1 MKIDVILLSG
11 TPASGKDTLTIELN
25 KIDNRFVHFKKH
37 KIASGGK
44 MDDTYYLISK
54 NEFDSMAKHN
64 QFVQYHYR
72 YDRGY
77 GVSADELKKLKELNK
92 IPVIHVGKYENIIKF
107 KEFGIK
113 NILSILIC
121 ADKDITKK
129 RLELRHS
136 KDSSEIDKRLNAYDE
151 EIEQLCDVL
160 NNRKVLDFDLVFKN
174 NYQDYSDAS
183 QKLYNQIKFFEENMN
198 SIYEVID
205 C

>member
-11 TPASGKDTLTIELN
+11 TPASGKDTLTAELN
-25 KIDNRFVHFKKH
+25 KIDDRFVHFKKH

-54 NEFDSMAKHN
+54 DKFDNMAENN

-77 GVSADELKKLKELNK
+77 GVSADELKRLKELNK

-113 NILSILIC
+113 NILSILIY
-121 ADKDITKK
+121 ADKDTTKK

-136 KDSSEIDKRLNAYDE
+136 EDNSEINKRLKAYDE
-151 EIEQLCDVL
+151 EIQQLCDVFK
-160 NNRKVLDFDLVFKN
+160 NKKVLDFDFVFKN
-174 NYQDYSDAS
+174 NYQDYKKST
-183 QKLYNQIKFFEENMN
+183 QKLLHQIKFFEENMN

>member
-11 TPASGKDTLTIELN
+11 TPASGKDTITKELT
-25 KIDNRFVHFKKH
+25 KIDDRFVHFKKH

-54 NEFDSMAKHN
+54 DEFDNMAENN

-77 GVSADELKKLKELNK
+77 GVSVSELNRLKGLNK
-92 IPVIHVGKYENIIKF
+92 IPIIHVGKYENIMKF

-113 NILSILIC
+113 NILSILVYT
-121 ADKDITKK
+121 DKNTTKE
-129 RLELRHS
+129 RLKLRHS
-136 KDSSEIDKRLNAYDE
+136 KDETEINKRLKAYDE
-151 EIEQLCDVL
+151 ELQQLCNIFNDQ
-160 NNRKVLDFDLVFKN
+160 KVLDFNIIFKN
-174 NYQDYSDAS
+174 NYLDHVEAS
-183 QKLYNQIKFFEENMN
+183 KKLYNQIKFFEENIN
-198 SIYEVID
+198 SIYEVLD

>member
-11 TPASGKDTLTIELN
+11 TPASGKDTLTAELN
-25 KIDNRFVHFKKH
+25 KIDDRFVHFKKH

-54 NEFDSMAKHN
+54 DKFDNMAENN

-77 GVSADELKKLKELNK
+77 GVSADELKRLKELNK

-113 NILSILIC
+113 NILSILIY
-121 ADKDITKK
+121 ADKDTTKK

-136 KDSSEIDKRLNAYDE
+136 EDISEINKRLDAYGE
-151 EIEQLCDVL
+151 EIQQLCDVF
-160 NNRKVLDFDLVFKN
+160 NNKKVLDFDLVFKN
-174 NYQDYSDAS
+174 NYKDYKEST
-183 QKLYNQIKFFEENMN
+183 QKLFNQIDFFEKNMS

>member
-11 TPASGKDTLTIELN
+11 TPASGKDTLTAELN

-54 NEFDSMAKHN
+54 DKFDNMAKNN

-77 GVSADELKKLKELNK
+77 GVSADELKRLKELNK

-113 NILSILIC
+113 NILSILVYT
-121 ADKDITKK
+121 DRNTTKK

-136 KDSSEIDKRLNAYDE
+136 EDISEINKRLDAYDE
-151 EIEQLCDVL
+151 EIQQLCDVF
-160 NNRKVLDFDLVFKN
+160 NNKKVLDFDLVFKN
-174 NYQDYSDAS
+174 NYQDYKEST
-183 QKLYNQIKFFEENMN
+183 QKLFNQINFFEKNMS

>member
-1 MKIDVILLSG
+1 MEIDIILLSG
-11 TPASGKDTLTIELN
+11 TPASGKDTITTELN

-44 MDDTYYLISK
+44 LDDTYYLISK
-54 NEFDSMAKHN
+54 DEFDNMAESN

-77 GVSADELKKLKELNK
+77 GVSVNELNRLKKLNK
-92 IPVIHVGKYENIIKF
+92 IPIIHVGKYENIIKF

-113 NILSILIC
+113 KILSILIY
-121 ADKDITKK
+121 ADRGTTKK

-136 KDSSEIDKRLNAYDE
+136 ENYSEIEKRLTAYDE
-151 EIEQLCDVL
+151 EIKQLCDGF
-160 NNRKVLDFDLVFKN
+160 NDNKVLDFDLVFKN
-174 NYQDYSDAS
+174 DYQDYKVAS
-183 QKLYNQIKFFEENMN
+183 QKLYNQIKFFEENIN
-198 SIYEVID
+198 SIYEVLD

>member
-1 MKIDVILLSG
+1 MKIDVMLLSG
-11 TPASGKDTLTIELN
+11 TPASGKDTLTAELN

-54 NEFDSMAKHN
+54 DKFDNMAKNN

-77 GVSADELKKLKELNK
+77 GVSADELKRLKELNK

-113 NILSILIC
+113 NILSILVYT
-121 ADKDITKK
+121 DRNTTKK

-136 KDSSEIDKRLNAYDE
+136 EDISEINKRLDAYDE
-151 EIEQLCDVL
+151 EIQQLCDVF
-160 NNRKVLDFDLVFKN
+160 NNKKVLDFGLVFKN
-174 NYQDYSDAS
+174 NYQDYKEST
-183 QKLYNQIKFFEENMN
+183 QKLFNQIDFFEKNMS